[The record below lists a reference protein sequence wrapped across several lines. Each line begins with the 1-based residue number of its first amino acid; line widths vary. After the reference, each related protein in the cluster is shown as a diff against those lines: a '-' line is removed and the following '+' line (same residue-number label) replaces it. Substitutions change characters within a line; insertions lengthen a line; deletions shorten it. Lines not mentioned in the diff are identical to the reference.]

1 MIGEYKLE
9 NRIGKG
15 AFSEVYITKKLGED
29 KKYATKKIL
38 KETLSNSKIKKYFNN
53 ELHILNN
60 IEHPNIIKLYET
72 KESYNSYFLIFDYCN
87 GGALSSC
94 LEKYKRQNKKPFP
107 QELVQYFMRQ
117 IVDGL
122 RYIHNMKI
130 LHRDIK
136 LDNILVNFNSNEDL
150 INLNYFNSQIKI
162 IDFGFARYLESDTLA
177 ESVLGSPMYMDPQIL
192 KKMMKID
199 NNNSF
204 GYDQKVD
211 IWSLGTICY
220 EMLIGSPPYNAQTYN
235 DLIKKINYGDY
246 KIPNNLKLSKEAISF
261 INGML
266 QYNPSS
272 RLDINELANHDF
284 IIKDYKNF
292 HPIDIKAIQPD
303 KNEIVL
309 NSKEKKTIWYLFET
323 DDKDDNQKIN
333 LEDIPNDMI
342 DKNKMENENNIEY
355 KGISGKPEEIL
366 VGNQQNNQENFK
378 DVNEID
384 INQNSNININSYE
397 NNNNNNDKNN
407 NNNNNNNNDK
417 IEFSKD
423 INQQLKKSFEI
434 INNGFFIVE
443 SMYIPILPFKDP
455 PLFQIDL

>member
-1 MIGEYKLE
+1 MIGEYQLE

-204 GYDQKVD
+204 GYDQKAD

-220 EMLIGSPPYNAQTYN
+220 EMLIGTPPYNAHTYN
-235 DLIKKINYGDY
+235 DLMKKINYGDY
-246 KIPNNLKLSKEAISF
+246 KIPNNIKLSKEVISF

-266 QYNPSS
+266 QYNPNS
-272 RLDINELANHDF
+272 RLDINALANHDF
-284 IIKDYKNF
+284 IIKDCKNF
-292 HPIDIKAIQPD
+292 HPIDIKQIDPN

-309 NSKEKKTIWYLFET
+309 NSRENKTIWFLFET
-323 DDKDDNQKIN
+323 ENKNDNQKIN

-342 DKNKMENENNIEY
+342 DKNKMKNENEKNLEY
-355 KGISGKPEEIL
+355 TGVKGKPEEIL
-366 VGNQQNNQENFK
+366 VGNDENNQENYK

-384 INQNSNININSYE
+384 VNQNSNININSY
-397 NNNNNNDKNN
+397 D
-407 NNNNNNNNDK
+407 NNNNDK
-417 IEFSKD
+417 IELTNDK
-423 INQQLKKSFEI
+423 NQLLKNCFEK
-434 INNGFFIVE
+434 INNDFLFID
-443 SMYIPILPFKDP
+443 SMFLPVPPPEDP
-455 PLFQIDL
+455 LLFQIDF

>member
-1 MIGEYKLE
+1 
-9 NRIGKG
+9 
-15 AFSEVYITKKLGED
+15 
-29 KKYATKKIL
+29 
-38 KETLSNSKIKKYFNN
+38 
-53 ELHILNN
+53 
-60 IEHPNIIKLYET
+60 
-72 KESYNSYFLIFDYCN
+72 
-87 GGALSSC
+87 
-94 LEKYKRQNKKPFP
+94 
-107 QELVQYFMRQ
+107 MRQ

-333 LEDIPNDMI
+333 LEDISNDMI

-407 NNNNNNNNDK
+407 NNNNNNNNDN